1 VAEGD
6 GAVTALLQVRDL
18 SKSFGAV
25 TAVASVS
32 LDVEEGSLHSIIGP
46 NGAGKTTL
54 FNCITGEVGAGAGR
68 ILYAGR
74 DITGLPP
81 HALPAL
87 GIARSFQRTSI
98 FPTLTVAENVW
109 VAAYARRPGGRFPFL
124 VPADA
129 VEGVGDA
136 VGTALAEV
144 GLADQA
150 GRPADVLAHGDQR
163 LLDFAIALA
172 ARPRLLLLDEPTAGL
187 SRQDTQRVIR
197 YIGTLKGRYT
207 IVLIE
212 HKMDVVMSLS
222 DRISVMHF
230 GRVLTEGTPAEIRGD
245 PRVREAYL
253 GRRARC

>member
-1 VAEGD
+1 MS
-6 GAVTALLQVRDL
+6 ALLEVRDV

-25 TAVASVS
+25 AAVAGVS
-32 LDVEEGSLHSIIGP
+32 LAVAEGSLHSIIGP

-54 FNCITGEVGAGAGR
+54 FNCVTGEVQPTAGR
-68 ILYAGR
+68 VLYDGR

-109 VAAYARRPGGRFPFL
+109 VSAYARRETRGVPIL
-124 VPADA
+124 VPADR
-129 VEGVGDA
+129 VEGVGETVRA
-136 VGTALAEV
+136 ALAEV
-144 GLADQA
+144 GLAA
-150 GRPADVLAHGDQR
+150 HAERPAAVLAHGDQR
-163 LLDFAIALA
+163 LLDLAIALA

-187 SRQDTQRVIR
+187 SRQETQRVIA

-212 HKMDVVMSLS
+212 HKMDVVMTLS
-222 DRISVMHF
+222 DRVSVMYF
-230 GRVLTEGTPAEIRGD
+230 GRLLAEGTPPEIRGD
-245 PRVREAYL
+245 ARVREAYL
-253 GRRARC
+253 GKRA

>member
-1 VAEGD
+1 MS
-6 GAVTALLQVRDL
+6 ALLEVRDV

-25 TAVASVS
+25 AAVAGVS
-32 LDVEEGSLHSIIGP
+32 LAVTEGRLHSIIGP

-54 FNCITGEVGAGAGR
+54 FNCITGEVQPTAGR
-68 ILYAGR
+68 ILYDGR

-109 VAAYARRPGGRFPFL
+109 VSAYARRETRGGPVL
-124 VPADA
+124 VPADR
-129 VEGVGDA
+129 VEGVGETVRA
-136 VGTALAEV
+136 ALAEV
-144 GLADQA
+144 GLAA
-150 GRPADVLAHGDQR
+150 HAERPAAVLAHGDQR

-187 SRQDTQRVIR
+187 SRQETQRVIA

-212 HKMDVVMSLS
+212 HKMDVVMTLS
-222 DRISVMHF
+222 DRVSVMYF
-230 GRVLTEGTPAEIRGD
+230 GRLLAEGTPPEIRGD
-245 PRVREAYL
+245 ARVREAYL
-253 GRRARC
+253 GKRA